1 MIEITNKRGNSV
13 EYGESPHM
21 INLTADSQILMI
33 KEPLVFTQEE
43 NYLSDNKTEE
53 DTLVF
58 QD

>member
-13 EYGESPHM
+13 EYGESPYI

-33 KEPLVFTQEE
+33 KEPFVFTQEE